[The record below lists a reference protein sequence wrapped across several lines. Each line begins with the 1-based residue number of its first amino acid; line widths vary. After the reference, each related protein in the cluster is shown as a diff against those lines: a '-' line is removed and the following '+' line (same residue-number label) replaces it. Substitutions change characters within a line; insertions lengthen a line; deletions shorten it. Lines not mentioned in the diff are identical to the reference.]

1 MGLIVGLIVVI
12 VVLAVLLTVSVT
24 GNIVGWKKLK
34 IQRHRGERDYQAPEN
49 LNQTDSSRINML
61 QVDEEGAN
69 G

>member
-1 MGLIVGLIVVI
+1 MGLIVVI

-34 IQRHRGERDYQAPEN
+34 KQRHRGERDGQALEK
-49 LNQTDSSRINML
+49 LNPTESSSGL
-61 QVDEEGAN
+61 QVIDEVG